1 MAIDKANSETPGS
14 RPILEMANAFQR
26 SRVLL
31 TAYEIGLFTVV
42 NDEWKTSEEVAEA
55 LESEPRATD
64 RLMNALTALGLLEKR
79 DGHFTNSPVAAAY
92 LVKGRPDYM
101 AGLAHTAHLWQT
113 WSGLTTAVRRGTST
127 VGDEVNERGDDW
139 LRAFIGAM
147 HWRARQMADPIVRLL
162 DLSGVSRVLDVGGG
176 SGAFSMAFVRAGAGI
191 HAVVFDL
198 ANVVPLTKNY
208 VESAGYEAQV
218 SIVVGDYRRDQLP
231 DGFDLV
237 FLSAIVHA
245 NSFEENRH
253 LLRKCAS
260 ALEPGGQVVVLD
272 QIMNED
278 RTAPLP
284 AAMFA
289 LNMLVGTGAGDT
301 YTEPEVRGW
310 MEEAGLGNITRKDT
324 AFNNTM
330 IIGRK
335 PGP

>member
-1 MAIDKANSETPGS
+1 MTEKAATEGPTA

-31 TAYEIGLFTVV
+31 TAYELGLFTVV
-42 NDEWKTSEEVAEA
+42 NDEWKTSAEVAQA
-55 LESEPRATD
+55 LETEPRATD

-79 DGHFTNSPVAAAY
+79 DARFTNSPAAATF
-92 LVKGRPDYM
+92 LVKGRPEYM

-113 WSGLTTAVRRGTST
+113 WSGLTAAVRTGTGT
-127 VGDEVNERGDDW
+127 AGDEVNERGDEW

-147 HWRARQMADPIVRLL
+147 HWRAQQMADPIVRLL
-162 DLSGVSRVLDVGGG
+162 DLEGVSRVLDVGGG

-198 ANVVPLTKNY
+198 PNVVALTRNY
-208 VESAGYEAQV
+208 VASAGYAAQI
-218 SIVVGDYRRDQLP
+218 STITGDYRTDELP
-231 DGFDLV
+231 GGFDLV

-245 NSFEENRH
+245 NSFDENRR
-253 LLRKCAS
+253 LIRKCAN
-260 ALEPGGQVVVLD
+260 AVVPGGQVVVLD

-289 LNMLVGTGAGDT
+289 LNMLVGTGGGDT
-301 YTEPEVRGW
+301 YTESEVRGW
-310 MEEAGLGNITRKDT
+310 MEEVGLSNVTRKDT
-324 AFNNTM
+324 AFNNALVV
-330 IIGRK
+330 GRK
-335 PGP
+335 